1 MAEERAR
8 IEDAVKDIIKGSGID
23 SRPRTIAVHGVDKA
37 IIKPNNEDAEWLVNT
52 SDGSIIISLSAGEN
66 NFTHHLGREPEGFK
80 VRYINADERI
90 YSDDTTWAKN
100 TKNKIYLQ
108 ATGTVKAKITVF

>member
-8 IEDAVKDIIKGSGID
+8 IEDTVKDIIKGSGID

-52 SDGSIIISLSAGEN
+52 SDGSILITVHSASEDS
-66 NFTHHLGREPEGFK
+66 FTHHLGRIPEGFK
-80 VRYINADERI
+80 VRDLRADATIFRG
-90 YSDDTTWAKN
+90 SSTW

-108 ATGTVKAKITVF
+108 SSTDVQAKITIF